1 MNAGQYSDV
10 DKRIEVLGE
19 RMETMK
25 AEMKAN
31 HAKYESALD
40 RLRADMAIRDRD
52 MAIRDRDNQRWLIG
66 LAVGVGVLIL
76 GVAGLAV
83 RLIFFA

>member
-1 MNAGQYSDV
+1 MQ
-10 DKRIEVLGE
+10 R

-31 HAKYESALD
+31 HAKHESALD
-40 RLRADMAIRDRD
+40 RLRAD

-76 GVAGLAV
+76 EVAGLAV